1 MTKTDCYRSS
11 FNNEKYS
18 NVTVYLGESKTLF
31 PAHRLILGMRSPYFD
46 DALQSKIKEGITHE
60 FRFEENSP
68 HALWRVLQYMY
79 TGDYADEPPDS
90 LYSEGMFPLT
100 ISRRFEISRLR
111 QAGDDLELLRHPRV
125 YALADTFR
133 MEDLKSLLHGKFK
146 LQLQEYWISDTF
158 VDCIREV
165 YSISTDFGS
174 FVIRDAVVEIASL
187 HKKDLVQKRP
197 FQELIREVGDFAV
210 DLMLVI
216 AKDKEFGF

>member
-1 MTKTDCYRSS
+1 
-11 FNNEKYS
+11 
-18 NVTVYLGESKTLF
+18 
-31 PAHRLILGMRSPYFD
+31 
-46 DALQSKIKEGITHE
+46 LQSKIKEGITHE

-79 TGDYADEPPDS
+79 TGDYADEPPNL

-100 ISRRFEISRLR
+100 ISRRIEISRLR

-125 YALADTFR
+125 YALANTFR
-133 MEDLKSLLHGKFK
+133 MEDLKSLSHGKFK
-146 LQLQEYWISDTF
+146 LQLQEHWISDTL

-210 DLMLVI
+210 DLVLVI
-216 AKDKEFGF
+216 AKNKEFGF